1 MKGPAV
7 TRARDSLPP
16 RYFEEM
22 FAGTPDPWEFE
33 TSPYEQAKYAH
44 TIAALGDRRYRK
56 ALEIGCANGVLT
68 QRLASLCEDLM
79 AIDVSETALASADAR
94 CAALP
99 AVHFARLAFPGQTP
113 HGAPFDLIVL
123 SEVAYYW
130 DEADLALAACRL
142 LDLLAPGGDL
152 ILVHWTG
159 ETDYPQTGDGAVD
172 ALQRAMAGG
181 VQAVLQERQAQ
192 YRLDLWRR
200 PPA

>member
-1 MKGPAV
+1 M

-22 FAGTPDPWEFE
+22 FAGTPDPWDFE
-33 TSPYEQAKYAH
+33 TSPYEQAKYAR
-44 TIAALGDRRYRK
+44 TIAALGDRRYRL

-68 QRLASLCEDLM
+68 QRLAGLCDDLL
-79 AIDVSETALASADAR
+79 AIDVSETALASAEAR

-99 AVHFARLAFPGQTP
+99 AVHLARLAFPGQTP
-113 HGAPFDLIVL
+113 DGAAFDLIAL

-130 DEADLALAACRL
+130 DDADLALAAHRL

-172 ALQRAMAGG
+172 TLQRAMAGG
-181 VQAVLQERQAQ
+181 IEVVLQERQAQ

-200 PPA
+200 SPT

>member
-1 MKGPAV
+1 M

-22 FAGTPDPWEFE
+22 FAGTADPWDFE

-44 TIAALGDRRYRK
+44 TIAALGDSRYRQ

-68 QRLASLCEDLM
+68 QRLAGLCEDLL
-79 AIDVSETALASADAR
+79 AIDVSETALARADAR

-130 DEADLALAACRL
+130 NDADLALAAYRL
-142 LDLLAPGGDL
+142 LDLLAPGGNL

-181 VQAVLQERQAQ
+181 VEAVLQDRQAQ

-200 PPA
+200 SPA